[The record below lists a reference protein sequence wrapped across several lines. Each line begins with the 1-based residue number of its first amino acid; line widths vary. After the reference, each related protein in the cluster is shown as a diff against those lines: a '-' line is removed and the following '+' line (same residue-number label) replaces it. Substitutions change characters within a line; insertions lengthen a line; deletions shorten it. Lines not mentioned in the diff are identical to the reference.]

1 MKKCLSLILVL
12 AMVLCMAAYG
22 AAPAQATQ
30 AGTYTQKWPQC
41 AGVPTQARTYTPG
54 TYTGVGAG
62 KNGDI
67 TVEVTFSA
75 DKIERIT
82 VVSHSETPSLSDAAI
97 ANIPTQIVEAQSL
110 GVDAVS
116 GATYTSNGIVDAV
129 ADAVKQAGGDVE
141 ALKSVQIAAGEHVE
155 EELTTDVV
163 VVGGGGAG
171 MSAAVRLAELG
182 QQVILFEKA
191 SFLGGAIS
199 VSGGNQVIMGSQLQA
214 DNGVE
219 DDSVESMVADF
230 EANGAGKNNKEILTL
245 FAENVGAATD
255 WLVAS
260 CGIEFDAGLH
270 QLGEYSHNRE
280 LAYTGGGAGFAER
293 MRKAVERSGATVY
306 LSTKVESLLV
316 EDGAVV
322 GVKAVSTDGTKE
334 YTVHAANVVLATG
347 GYGNNK
353 DMLTDE
359 MKSALYYGP
368 STSTGDGIRMAE
380 AVNAQTANMEYG
392 KRYPNGI
399 EVDTG
404 IAKSTIAGNIVGWT
418 MSAIL
423 VNADGNRVV
432 NEKASNRT
440 ILEEELQQP
449 GGMLYL
455 LLDSETFEVWKT
467 KLAPAGISEGDIEKY
482 LAANGTTTP
491 VFAHGET
498 LEEAAAAAG
507 VNAENLAATVEKYNS
522 FVEKGEDA
530 DFGRN
535 ASYLTMKIGAGPYY
549 LIEQKPRFATTMGG
563 LVVNTNMQVLNQEG
577 SAISGL
583 YAAGE
588 TCGQVMGDD
597 SPSGANNA
605 WAITSGKLAAD
616 AIAAK

>member
-22 AAPAQATQ
+22 ATPVQAEN
-30 AGTYTQKWPQC
+30 ANLF
-41 AGVPTQARTYTPG
+41 TPG

-116 GATYTSNGIVDAV
+116 GATYTSNGIVEAV

-141 ALKSVQIAAGEHVE
+141 ALKNVQIAAGEHVE

-230 EANGAGKNNKEILTL
+230 EANGAGKNNEEILTL
-245 FAENVGAATD
+245 FAENVGAVTD

-260 CGIEFDAGLH
+260 CGIEFEPGLH

-293 MRKAVERSGATVY
+293 MRKAVESSGATVY

-368 STSTGDGIRMAE
+368 ATSTGDGIRMAE

>member
-1 MKKCLSLILVL
+1 MKKYLSLILVL

-22 AAPAQATQ
+22 AAPVQATQ
-30 AGTYTQKWPQC
+30 AG
-41 AGVPTQARTYTPG
+41 TYTPG

-75 DKIERIT
+75 EKIESIRI
-82 VVSHSETPSLSDAAI
+82 VSHTETPSLSDAAI
-97 ANIPTQIVEAQSL
+97 EQIPAKIVEAQSL

-116 GATYTSNGIVDAV
+116 GATYTSDGIVEAV

-141 ALKSVQIAAGEHVE
+141 ALKNVQVAAGEHVE

-199 VSGGNQVIMGSQLQA
+199 VSGGNQVVMGAQLQA

-230 EANGAGKNNKEILTL
+230 ETNGANKNNEEILTL

-293 MRKAVERSGATVY
+293 MRKAVENSGATVY

-455 LLDSETFEVWKT
+455 LLDAETFEVWKT
-467 KLAPAGISEGDIEKY
+467 KLAPAGISDGDIEKY

-605 WAITSGKLAAD
+605 WAVTSGKLAAD

>member
-1 MKKCLSLILVL
+1 MKKYLSLILVL

-22 AAPAQATQ
+22 AAPVQATQ
-30 AGTYTQKWPQC
+30 AG
-41 AGVPTQARTYTPG
+41 TYTPG

-75 DKIERIT
+75 EKIERIT

-97 ANIPTQIVEAQSL
+97 ANIPTQIVESQSL

-116 GATYTSNGIVDAV
+116 GATYTSDGIVEAV

-141 ALKSVQIAAGEHVE
+141 ALKNVQVAAGEHVE

-199 VSGGNQVIMGSQLQA
+199 VSGGNQVVMGAQLQA

-230 EANGAGKNNKEILTL
+230 EANGANKNNEEILTL

-293 MRKAVERSGATVY
+293 MRKAVDRSGATVY

-467 KLAPAGISEGDIEKY
+467 KLAPAGISDGDIEKY

>member
-22 AAPAQATQ
+22 AAPVQAEN
-30 AGTYTQKWPQC
+30 ANLF
-41 AGVPTQARTYTPG
+41 TPG

-97 ANIPTQIVEAQSL
+97 ANIPAQIVESQSL

-141 ALKSVQIAAGEHVE
+141 ALKNVQVAAGEHVE

-230 EANGAGKNNKEILTL
+230 QANGANKNNEEILTL

-260 CGIEFDAGLH
+260 CGIEFEPGLH

-368 STSTGDGIRMAE
+368 ATSTGDGIRMAE

-399 EVDTG
+399 EVDNG

-482 LAANGTTTP
+482 LTANGTTTP

>member
-75 DKIERIT
+75 EKIERIT

-116 GATYTSNGIVDAV
+116 GATYTSNGIVEAV

-230 EANGAGKNNKEILTL
+230 EANGAGKNNEEILTL

-293 MRKAVERSGATVY
+293 MRKAVESSGAAVY

-368 STSTGDGIRMAE
+368 ATSTGDGIRMAE

-404 IAKSTIAGNIVGWT
+404 IAKSTIAGNIMGWT

-423 VNADGNRVV
+423 VNTDGNRVV

>member
-1 MKKCLSLILVL
+1 MKKYLSLILVL

-75 DKIERIT
+75 EKIERIT

-97 ANIPTQIVEAQSL
+97 ANIPTQIVESQSL

-116 GATYTSNGIVDAV
+116 GATYTSNGIVEAV

-141 ALKSVQIAAGEHVE
+141 ALKNVQVVAGEHTV

-230 EANGAGKNNKEILTL
+230 EANGAGKNNEEILTL

-293 MRKAVERSGATVY
+293 MRKAVERSGAAVY

>member
-1 MKKCLSLILVL
+1 MKKYLSLILVL

-22 AAPAQATQ
+22 AAPVQAEN
-30 AGTYTQKWPQC
+30 ANLF
-41 AGVPTQARTYTPG
+41 TPG

-97 ANIPTQIVEAQSL
+97 ANIPTQIVESQSL

-116 GATYTSNGIVDAV
+116 GATYTSNGIVEAV

-230 EANGAGKNNKEILTL
+230 EANGAGKNNEEILTL

-293 MRKAVERSGATVY
+293 MRKAVESSGATVY

-368 STSTGDGIRMAE
+368 ATSTGDGIRMAE

>member
-1 MKKCLSLILVL
+1 MKKYVSLILVL
-12 AMVLCMAAYG
+12 AMVMCLAAYG
-22 AAPAQATQ
+22 AAPVQAEN
-30 AGTYTQKWPQC
+30 AD
-41 AGVPTQARTYTPG
+41 RFTPG

-75 DKIERIT
+75 EKIESIRI
-82 VVSHSETPSLSDAAI
+82 VSHTETPSLSDAAI
-97 ANIPTQIVEAQSL
+97 EQIPAKIVESQSL

-116 GATYTSNGIVDAV
+116 GATYTSNGIVEAV

-141 ALKSVQIAAGEHVE
+141 ALKSVQSAAGEHVE

-182 QQVILFEKA
+182 QQVILFEKS

-199 VSGGNQVIMGSQLQA
+199 VSGGNQVVMGAQLQA

-230 EANGAGKNNKEILTL
+230 EANGANKNNDEILTL

-293 MRKAVERSGATVY
+293 MRKAVENSGATVY
-306 LSTKVESLLV
+306 LSTRVESLLV

-455 LLDSETFEVWKT
+455 LLDAETFEVWKT

-563 LVVNTNMQVLNQEG
+563 LVINTNMQVLNQEG

-616 AIAAK
+616 AIASK

>member
-1 MKKCLSLILVL
+1 MKKYLSLILVL

-22 AAPAQATQ
+22 AAPVQATQ
-30 AGTYTQKWPQC
+30 AG
-41 AGVPTQARTYTPG
+41 TYTPG

-75 DKIERIT
+75 EKIESIRI
-82 VVSHSETPSLSDAAI
+82 VSHTETPSLSDAAI
-97 ANIPTQIVEAQSL
+97 EQIPAKIVESQSL

-116 GATYTSNGIVDAV
+116 GATYTSDGIVEAV

-141 ALKSVQIAAGEHVE
+141 ALKNVQVAAGEHVE

-199 VSGGNQVIMGSQLQA
+199 VSGGNQVVMGAQLQA

-230 EANGAGKNNKEILTL
+230 EANGAGKNNEEILTL

-293 MRKAVERSGATVY
+293 MRKAVERSGAAVY

-563 LVVNTNMQVLNQEG
+563 LVVNTNMQVLNQDG
-577 SAISGL
+577 NAISGL

>member
-1 MKKCLSLILVL
+1 MKKYLSLILVL

-75 DKIERIT
+75 EKIERIT

-97 ANIPTQIVEAQSL
+97 ANIPTQIVESQSL

-116 GATYTSNGIVDAV
+116 GATYTSNGIVEAV

-141 ALKSVQIAAGEHVE
+141 ALKNVQVAAGEHVE

-230 EANGAGKNNKEILTL
+230 EANGANKNNEEILTL

>member
-1 MKKCLSLILVL
+1 MKKYLSLILVL

-30 AGTYTQKWPQC
+30 AGI
-41 AGVPTQARTYTPG
+41 YTPG

-75 DKIERIT
+75 EKIERIT

-116 GATYTSNGIVDAV
+116 GATYTSNGIVEAV

-141 ALKSVQIAAGEHVE
+141 ALKNVQIAAGEHVE

-230 EANGAGKNNKEILTL
+230 EANGAGKNNEEILTL

-293 MRKAVERSGATVY
+293 MRKAVESSGATVY

-368 STSTGDGIRMAE
+368 ATSTGDGIRMAE

>member
-22 AAPAQATQ
+22 AAPVQAEN
-30 AGTYTQKWPQC
+30 ANLF
-41 AGVPTQARTYTPG
+41 TPG

-116 GATYTSNGIVDAV
+116 GATYTSNGIVEAV

-141 ALKSVQIAAGEHVE
+141 ALKNVQVAAGEHVE

-245 FAENVGAATD
+245 FAENVGATTD

-507 VNAENLAATVEKYNS
+507 VNAEDLAATVEKYNS

>member
-1 MKKCLSLILVL
+1 MKKYLSLILVL

-75 DKIERIT
+75 EKIERIT

-141 ALKSVQIAAGEHVE
+141 ALKNVQIAAGEHVE

-230 EANGAGKNNKEILTL
+230 QANGAGKNNEEILTL

-260 CGIEFDAGLH
+260 CGIEFEPGLH

-563 LVVNTNMQVLNQEG
+563 LVVNTNMQVLNQDG
-577 SAISGL
+577 NAISGL